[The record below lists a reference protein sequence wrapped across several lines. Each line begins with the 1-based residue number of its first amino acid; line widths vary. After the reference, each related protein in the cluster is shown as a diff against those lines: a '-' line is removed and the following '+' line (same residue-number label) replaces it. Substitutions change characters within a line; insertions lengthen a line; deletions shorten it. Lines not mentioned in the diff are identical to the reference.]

1 MAMMQSYKNNTALAG
16 ADTKNGIPTM
26 KRSFNN
32 NPLAL
37 SADFNNASLKGL
49 GNSGSGTNFNFKL
62 PAMNIGGPKDS
73 QNYNNMTR
81 NSQAYNPKGTD
92 AIVDKS
98 NEEMMHVDRHL
109 NTMLADTLKNRK
121 SQVRLF

>member
-1 MAMMQSYKNNTALAG
+1 MHELQYSDDVEQGGVNRTRDASPEMAMMQSYKNNTALAG

-26 KRSFNN
+26 KRSVNN

-81 NSQAYNPKGTD
+81 NS
-92 AIVDKS
+92 
-98 NEEMMHVDRHL
+98 
-109 NTMLADTLKNRK
+109 
-121 SQVRLF
+121 